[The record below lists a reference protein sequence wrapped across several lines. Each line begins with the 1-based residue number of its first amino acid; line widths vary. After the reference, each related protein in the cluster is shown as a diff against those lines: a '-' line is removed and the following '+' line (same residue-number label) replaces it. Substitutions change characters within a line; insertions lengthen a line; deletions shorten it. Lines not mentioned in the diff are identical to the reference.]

1 MSSRRVG
8 NVGKSETYPY
18 YPHICIWSSL
28 LMSEHMQDS
37 FPETLKIAIAVSI
50 ALEHLDLVVTAF
62 GKAVG
67 IWNIK
72 RVQNSGLPINESI

>member
-1 MSSRRVG
+1 
-8 NVGKSETYPY
+8 
-18 YPHICIWSSL
+18 
-28 LMSEHMQDS
+28 MSEHMHDS

-72 RVQNSGLPINESI
+72 RVQNSGLRINEGI

>member
-1 MSSRRVG
+1 M
-8 NVGKSETYPY
+8 GKSETYPY

-28 LMSEHMQDS
+28 LMSEHMQNPFS
-37 FPETLKIAIAVSI
+37 EMLKIAIAVSI
-50 ALEHLDLVVTAF
+50 ALEYLDLVVTAF
-62 GKAVG
+62 GKVVG